1 MMIFSPRV
9 NLYKL
14 GGQVQREV
22 HIHQVGFAGNAED
35 WQVEL
40 PMQFERGVL
49 ILLLVTL
56 GCARNVG
63 GPWSHIFVSSSASP
77 WVTLDLCSLKFKMIF
92 MQDESYS
99 C

>member
-1 MMIFSPRV
+1 MIIFSPRV

-40 PMQFERGVL
+40 PMQFKRCSCSPNGYFRLRPECWRT
-49 ILLLVTL
+49 LVTHFCLLFCFHL
-56 GCARNVG
+56 GNSRLIWLESEN
-63 GPWSHIFVSSSASP
+63 
-77 WVTLDLCSLKFKMIF
+77 DLHAG
-92 MQDESYS
+92 
-99 C
+99 

>member
-22 HIHQVGFAGNAED
+22 HIPQVGFAGNAED

-40 PMQFERGVL
+40 PMQFER
-49 ILLLVTL
+49 
-56 GCARNVG
+56 C
-63 GPWSHIFVSSSASP
+63 
-77 WVTLDLCSLKFKMIF
+77 
-92 MQDESYS
+92 SYS
-99 C
+99 PIGDFR